1 MRMGRVH
8 CQRQIQKINKSLIMQ
23 CSKCNSSTDHAASKK
38 WILETIHNKL
48 FCFRLIL
55 SKILWAVSK
64 KVFLVVRWWW
74 WWCTLQENS
83 VYFKNAGKIAHMM
96 TPLKFYHKME
106 NDDHCSK
113 VYISMNSSGK
123 WVPENE
129 EEKNRGEKNLW
140 CVEETYRVFFFV
152 ACYLLSFYAKP
163 CSTDHHFSV
172 GHHHHHC
179 THTDK
184 VFCSAH
190 FILNNLCWSPKLFRL
205 KRAQKAEKTL
215 KVISIF
221 FLLGNLLVC

>member
-38 WILETIHNKL
+38 WILEKIHNKL

-129 EEKNRGEKNLW
+129 EEKNRGEKNMW
-140 CVEETYRVFFFV
+140 CVEETYRVFF
-152 ACYLLSFYAKP
+152 LLLATCF
-163 CSTDHHFSV
+163 HFMRNHARQTTILV
-172 GHHHHHC
+172 LVTITTTAH
-179 THTDK
+179 THTHRQSLL
-184 VFCSAH
+184 FCPLY
-190 FILNNLCWSPKLFRL
+190 F
-205 KRAQKAEKTL
+205 E
-215 KVISIF
+215 
-221 FLLGNLLVC
+221 